1 MTTKVV
7 SSFDGPRIT
16 VNDFIKDPLRIPALV
31 LDMAKQ
37 GFLADAVLRNG
48 GMNQSGSVRYNESTP
63 LYADDAAEIRSE
75 FAEVSVGSTS
85 TGDPRVAF
93 VEERAL
99 AIMVSD
105 EMRRRQVTD
114 PVTRQLMQVKNTLVK
129 AWDDAFVN
137 AVLTNTGINTMTL
150 SGTGNWA
157 TASYDIRT
165 DINNARKLVDNA
177 QTTSGAEFAYEADTL
192 IVNKATKF
200 DLLNSAQFAQP
211 YVGNIADENLKYTG
225 LLPNKILNLDVLVS
239 ARVPAGKA
247 IVCQRNICGF
257 ISDEVPLQATP
268 LYRDEPRKTWRSDV
282 QRASAIGLDQPKAFT
297 VITNV

>member
-137 AVLTNTGINTMTL
+137 AVLTNPGINTQ
-150 SGTGNWA
+150 A
-157 TASYDIRT
+157 ASAAWNVGSTDIRM
-165 DINNARKLVDNA
+165 DINKARQKVDNA
-177 QTTSGAEFAYEADTL
+177 QTASGSEFAYEADTL
-192 IVNKATKF
+192 IVNKTTKF
-200 DLLNSAQFAQP
+200 DLLNSSQFQGP
-211 YVGNIADENLKYTG
+211 YVGNIASENLKYTG
-225 LLPNKILNLDVLVS
+225 LLPNQILTLDVLVS
-239 ARVPAGKA
+239 NRVPTGKA
-247 IVCQRNICGF
+247 IVCQRNILGF
-257 ISDEVPLQATP
+257 ISDELALQATP

-282 QRASAIGLDQPKAFT
+282 QRASAIGIDQPLAICVLT
-297 VITNV
+297 GV

>member
-7 SSFDGPRIT
+7 SSFDGPRVT
-16 VNDFIKDPLRIPALV
+16 VNDFVKDPLRIPQLII
-31 LDMAKQ
+31 DMSAQ

-63 LYADDAAEIRSE
+63 LYADDSTEIRAE
-75 FAEVSVGSTS
+75 FGEVPVGSTS
-85 TGDPRVAF
+85 VGNPLVAF

-105 EMRRRQVTD
+105 EMRRRQITD
-114 PVTRQLMQVKNTLVK
+114 PVTRQLMQVKNTLIK

-137 AVLTNTGINTMTL
+137 TILTNASVNTLTVSAGW
-150 SGTGNWA
+150 SG
-157 TASYDIRT
+157 ASVDIRT

-177 QTTSGAEFAYEADTL
+177 QTLQGAEFAFEADTL
-192 IVNKATKF
+192 IVNKTTKF
-200 DLLNSAQFAQP
+200 DLLNSSQFQGP

-225 LLPNKILNLDVLVS
+225 KLPNQILTLDVVVS
-239 ARVPAGKA
+239 NRVPAGKA
-247 IVCQRNICGF
+247 IVCQRNIMGF
-257 ISDEVPLQATP
+257 ISDEVALQATP

-282 QRASAIGLDQPKAFT
+282 QRASAIGIDQPKAIT
-297 VITNV
+297 VISNV

>member
-7 SSFDGPRIT
+7 SSFDGPRVT
-16 VNDFIKDPLRIPALV
+16 VNDFVKDPLRIPQLII
-31 LDMAKQ
+31 DMSAQ

-63 LYADDAAEIRSE
+63 LYADDSTEIRAE
-75 FAEVSVGSTS
+75 FGEVPVGSTS
-85 TGDPRVAF
+85 VGNPLVAF

-105 EMRRRQVTD
+105 EMRRRQITD
-114 PVTRQLMQVKNTLVK
+114 HVTRQLMQVKNTLIK

-137 AVLTNTGINTMTL
+137 TILTNASVNTLTVSAGW
-150 SGTGNWA
+150 SG
-157 TASYDIRT
+157 ASVDIRT

-177 QTTSGAEFAYEADTL
+177 QTLQGAEFAFEADTL
-192 IVNKATKF
+192 IVNKTTKF
-200 DLLNSAQFAQP
+200 DLLNSSQFQGP

-225 LLPNKILNLDVLVS
+225 KLPNQILTLDVVVS
-239 ARVPAGKA
+239 NRVPAGKA
-247 IVCQRNICGF
+247 IVCQRNIMGF
-257 ISDEVPLQATP
+257 ISDEVALQATP

-282 QRASAIGLDQPKAFT
+282 QRASAIGIDQPKAIT
-297 VITNV
+297 VISNV